1 MKENGLKI
9 EKLRLYNEQNKDK
22 IKRNR
27 LDNKIAKIIHE
38 STEKEITQ

>member
-1 MKENGLKI
+1 MKENGLKFGR
-9 EKLRLYNEQNKDK
+9 LRLINEQNLDK

-27 LDNKIAKIIHE
+27 LDNKIAKIIQE

>member
-9 EKLRLYNEQNKDK
+9 GRLRLINEQNLDK

-27 LDNKIAKIIHE
+27 LDNKITKIIQE